1 MHKKIDF
8 KLLHVNETG
17 TISGF
22 LPVLIMIAVLCLNTL
37 SAYAD
42 VSPNGKSYTATE
54 NGLYF
59 ELKTY
64 RGQTYYR
71 LVDADPMEELIVPEE
86 INDIPVT
93 EIVDD
98 SFRTRIDIERLVLSS
113 KVSVIGMRAFMDCQY
128 LEHIEFHPEGRLEV
142 NSGAFFGIGVENVE
156 CKGIISSLKFE
167 LCENLKSVYINKE
180 SKGIELDRCN
190 KLSEIKMEEGIE
202 ETPVVSECPS
212 LSSVTIPVS
221 VENIGGFIDCAS
233 LSVIDIPYGAN
244 ILTIGKISNCPIESL
259 YIPDSAVI
267 NEISGVKLTE
277 IKIPT
282 NQNKWCYSNIPSV
295 IKVHYP
301 SLEKFYEVVID
312 LNSLKPYKYSGPQ
325 FQAEVY
331 IAGAPLTEITFPAP
345 DNNFRISGVTTLVSA
360 IIPDSSFPYNLQEAF
375 AGCSNLKSL
384 SIGKGAISNSYS
396 MCLGCENLET
406 FVIDPKNRTNELSSY
421 VFQDCKKLK
430 EVSFPYVKKI
440 DWSCFKGCESLVS
453 VNLPM
458 LENID
463 GGDRA
468 GAFQDCT
475 SLTTIDFPELKTIG
489 ACTFKNCTS
498 LAEINLPLCEEFSW
512 FGVFSG
518 CSSLRKISLPLLQ
531 EVTESAFEN
540 CISLEEIE
548 LPKVYKVGN
557 NAFSGCS
564 SLISFPFPQLKEIG
578 YEAFSDC
585 KSLTEASLLGLSKN
599 TERIFQNCTGL
610 KHLILSGI
618 FPASYYGAPNLELLE
633 VLDDVESV
641 YLFGGFNGEPATVIF
656 YGNVGTLKDS
666 AFRNCSNLQKI
677 IFKGTIQNIGNNI
690 FYGAENLKSVD
701 ITDPK
706 QWITAEGSSA
716 FNDYTQPHWDLYV
729 RGEKISHLVIED
741 LDAPVRIGSLAYC
754 NISGLTLKCREGY
767 KSSIGDNAFF

>member
-345 DNNFRISGVTTLVSA
+345 DNNFRISGVTT
-360 IIPDSSFPYNLQEAF
+360 F
-375 AGCSNLKSL
+375 
-384 SIGKGAISNSYS
+384 NS
-396 MCLGCENLET
+396 
-406 FVIDPKNRTNELSSY
+406 
-421 VFQDCKKLK
+421 
-430 EVSFPYVKKI
+430 
-440 DWSCFKGCESLVS
+440 S
-453 VNLPM
+453 VNLM
-458 LENID
+458 
-463 GGDRA
+463 
-468 GAFQDCT
+468 
-475 SLTTIDFPELKTIG
+475 
-489 ACTFKNCTS
+489 
-498 LAEINLPLCEEFSW
+498 
-512 FGVFSG
+512 
-518 CSSLRKISLPLLQ
+518 
-531 EVTESAFEN
+531 
-540 CISLEEIE
+540 
-548 LPKVYKVGN
+548 
-557 NAFSGCS
+557 
-564 SLISFPFPQLKEIG
+564 
-578 YEAFSDC
+578 
-585 KSLTEASLLGLSKN
+585 
-599 TERIFQNCTGL
+599 
-610 KHLILSGI
+610 
-618 FPASYYGAPNLELLE
+618 
-633 VLDDVESV
+633 
-641 YLFGGFNGEPATVIF
+641 
-656 YGNVGTLKDS
+656 
-666 AFRNCSNLQKI
+666 
-677 IFKGTIQNIGNNI
+677 
-690 FYGAENLKSVD
+690 
-701 ITDPK
+701 
-706 QWITAEGSSA
+706 
-716 FNDYTQPHWDLYV
+716 
-729 RGEKISHLVIED
+729 
-741 LDAPVRIGSLAYC
+741 
-754 NISGLTLKCREGY
+754 
-767 KSSIGDNAFF
+767 